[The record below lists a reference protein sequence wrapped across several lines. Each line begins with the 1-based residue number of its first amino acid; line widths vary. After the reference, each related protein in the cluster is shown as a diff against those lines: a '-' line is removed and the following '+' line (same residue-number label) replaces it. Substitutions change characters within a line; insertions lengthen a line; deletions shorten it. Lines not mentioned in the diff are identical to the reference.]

1 MTSNQ
6 ESPAIHRRRS
16 CGHRVTLPATH
27 RRGFALVGAPE
38 TVWSSPCRQPSP
50 PYLPRTCTKPWYPF
64 RTPNVPRQAFLQT
77 WRQLVLPVHLQFLTP
92 LLSCIVTVSGYVEL
106 QDDRVVDH
114 PVDGRSGGH
123 GGGEDPL
130 PPREEQVWR

>member
-1 MTSNQ
+1 MVQST
-6 ESPAIHRRRS
+6 
-16 CGHRVTLPATH
+16 PATK
-27 RRGFALVGAPE
+27 ASL
-38 TVWSSPCRQPSP
+38 SP
-50 PYLPRTCTKPWYPF
+50 PHLQTKPWHPF

-123 GGGEDPL
+123 GVGEDPL
-130 PPREEQVWR
+130 PLREDQVWR